1 MSSWLLVSGAN
12 AQSTLDIM
20 RMKDGNGNNE
30 TDSSRLIGGIDG
42 MDSSD
47 PNEVNDNAQ
56 ANMSM
61 LPLKMAVLAMPMPR
75 MTPAE
80 ILQLVSGMFSGD
92 DADASTDGNA
102 TE

>member
-1 MSSWLLVSGAN
+1 MSGAN

-42 MDSSD
+42 MDSND

-56 ANMSM
+56 ANLSM

>member
-42 MDSSD
+42 MDSND

-56 ANMSM
+56 ANLSM

>member
-1 MSSWLLVSGAN
+1 M
-12 AQSTLDIM
+12 M
-20 RMKDGNGNNE
+20 DGNGNNE

-47 PNEVNDNAQ
+47 PNEINDNAH

-61 LPLKMAVLAMPMPR
+61 LPLKMGVLAMPMPR
-75 MTPAE
+75 MTPSE

>member
-1 MSSWLLVSGAN
+1 
-12 AQSTLDIM
+12 M
-20 RMKDGNGNNE
+20 RVMDGNGNNK
-30 TDSSRLIGGIDG
+30 TDSSQLIGGIDG